1 MRATLDALEAPF
13 LSTMLHTMPALV
25 TTDEVLAA
33 AEAAEVMLDVRG
45 IPEAER
51 PGHRFTLEAADALI
65 TVQRTATGWALDA
78 VEEVAP

>member
-13 LSTMLHTMPALV
+13 LGTLLSAMPALV

-45 IPEAER
+45 VAEAER
-51 PGHRFTLEAADALI
+51 PGHRFTLEAADAFI
-65 TVQRTATGWALDA
+65 TVQRTVSGWSLDA
-78 VEEVAP
+78 IEEVAP

>member
-13 LSTMLHTMPALV
+13 LSTILDAMPALV

-33 AEAAEVMLDVRG
+33 AEAGEVMLAVRG

-65 TVQRTATGWALDA
+65 TVQRIATGWSLDA